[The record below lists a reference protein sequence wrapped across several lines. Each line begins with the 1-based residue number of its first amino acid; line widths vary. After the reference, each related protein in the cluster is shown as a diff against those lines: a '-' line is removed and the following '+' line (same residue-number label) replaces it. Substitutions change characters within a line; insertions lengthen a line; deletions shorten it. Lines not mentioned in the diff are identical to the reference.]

1 MVWIGIKFI
10 ASPLLLLKFF
20 KTLEGIFGGGKKSL
34 QLTSELKDSKY
45 HLFLT

>member
-10 ASPLLLLKFF
+10 ASPLLIHKSF

-34 QLTSELKDSKY
+34 QLTSQLKDSKY
-45 HLFLT
+45 RLFLT